1 MSPRAFLFPL
11 CRIFIILPSNV
22 SLPKNNI
29 SDFMANNIQT
39 FTGRVLLD
47 DKQAKQTIELLTRSL
62 EELKKKRKEAVAKG
76 EDIKEFDRQIKQ
88 TSASINALKTNQQQ
102 VNETLKNLSS
112 ASYKELNVAMRSLQK
127 QLRSGAVERNSEE
140 WKKLQGVLKKVK
152 AEMQHINDEGKVSK
166 SLFSR
171 MWDGLNKN
179 WGAFTQIIGSVTT
192 LTLTLRAAAQAYA
205 DMEESMADVRKY
217 TGQTDEQ
224 VHQMNEDFKR
234 MDTRTAREQLNE
246 LAGSA
251 GRLGITSKEM
261 IEEFVDG
268 ADKINVAL
276 GDDLGKGAVDKIGKL
291 AQMFGEDKT
300 KGLRGAMLATGSA
313 VNELAQS
320 SSANAGYIVD
330 FTADL
335 SGVGI
340 QAGMTQAQLMGLA
353 SALDQNMQE
362 EATSATVFSQL
373 ITKMYQE
380 PAKFAKIAGMQV
392 KEFSNLMKTNA
403 NEGLMKFMQAMKSK
417 GGFAEMAPMFE
428 EMQLNGTRAV
438 GVLSAVATHL
448 DQVKEAQDIA
458 TKSYA
463 DGTSVLNEFNTQN
476 TTVQAE
482 LDKAKK
488 RFQDLTIELGEKLI
502 PAMKYGITSF
512 SLTIKVMS
520 TLITFTQQHAK
531 QIVVLSS
538 LIAFCTALW
547 YKEMIAIKAKNTLM
561 NIAKAVEKAYATSVK
576 LVQAAMVAFNAT
588 VALCKSGMQGYISV
602 MNAAKA
608 ANMTNPW
615 AALATVVTVV
625 GVAIYGAVKA
635 FSAYNEAMRN
645 NTQEAKNNKAVA
657 EQQATLA
664 KKVSDA
670 TIDER
675 NKIDMLNKIIHSN
688 AYTVDERRTAIANL
702 QQIVPQYHASISKE
716 GKLYNDNIEVITQYI
731 NKLNDAAMAE
741 AIYEKKAE
749 INKKRLEL
757 KTIETRI
764 RGSLKAVK
772 AERDAHPERYTTER
786 YYRPSFGPGSEGNEF
801 YHDSDALKSNKKQE
815 QIHTKRLQNV
825 LSQEKTLD
833 AEDRALDATINSN
846 KQIRSALKTVIKKN
860 TQIQK
865 ENAVVSTPSSGHT
878 MTEKERKAAE
888 KEKKKREAAARKAEA
903 KRKADMKKELDDAKK
918 ANQAE
923 ELEAKTLYSTGQI
936 RLAEYNDRMK
946 TIKER
951 GLQARL
957 DILKK
962 YGEAE
967 SEEYKRLNAEKEN
980 IAADYEKKQTQDLA
994 DLEYDRQVAE
1004 QAITAEYYNK
1014 DSDLYHNEDAV
1025 NEALFQLD
1033 QTFLKEKQSLYLKSS
1048 DEYWQIAREIER
1060 SQQSRQY
1067 DLQKQHDEKLL
1078 QLRQEYGKMGN
1089 EEQMQLEMAGLD
1101 AVHKAGLISEEEYQ
1115 RMKLGIANKY
1125 ASYKPTADE
1134 QRKEDANTAI
1144 DTAKKMTKGYSD
1156 NNNAMGSDNLATIAG
1171 GAIAAI
1177 QQQKMV
1183 NDNLKKLRDEDKISE
1198 QQYQDAK
1205 RQMNKETYQ
1214 EIAAV
1219 AGAAFSSINNMMSAA
1234 SAYSQACSDLE
1245 VAKIEKNYDKQ
1256 ISAAGNNSAKK
1267 KRLEAKR
1274 DKEVA
1279 AAKSKANKKSMKI
1292 EVAQAIASTAMAA
1305 INAYSSAAAI
1315 PVVGHVIAPIA
1326 AGLATA
1332 AGMLQVAT
1340 IKKQH
1345 QAEAAGYYEGGF
1357 TGPGNY
1363 KKEAG
1368 VVHAGEFVANHNT
1381 VNNPQLLPALQLI
1394 DMAQRNNTVA
1404 SLTAQDVSRA
1414 MGTGSA
1420 AVVAPVVNV
1429 QGGDTEQVGAS
1440 LDSVHTT
1447 IDRLNQQLNAGIKS
1461 YVVITGPDGF
1471 DRQWSQYQK
1480 MKSNK

>member
-1 MSPRAFLFPL
+1 
-11 CRIFIILPSNV
+11 
-22 SLPKNNI
+22 
-29 SDFMANNIQT
+29 MANSTQT
-39 FTGRVLLD
+39 FIGRVLLD
-47 DKQAKQTIELLTRSL
+47 DKQAKQTIALLEKQL
-62 EELKKKRKEAVAKG
+62 EQVKQKKTDAFKNGDDTKAFDKE
-76 EDIKEFDRQIKQ
+76 INR
-88 TSASINALKTNQQQ
+88 INASLKTLRTSQEQ
-102 VNETLKNLSS
+102 VNRTLNNLSS
-112 ASYKELNVAMRSLQK
+112 ASYKELSVVMKTVQK

-140 WKKLQGVLKKVK
+140 WKKLQQKLKEVKREMNAINSESRETTSFWSRFVNVL
-152 AEMQHINDEGKVSK
+152 NT
-166 SLFSR
+166 
-171 MWDGLNKN
+171 N
-179 WGAFTQIIGSVTT
+179 WGAVSQII
-192 LTLTLRAAAQAYA
+192 AAYAGLSMTIRKCAQAYA
-205 DMEESMADVRKY
+205 DMEESMANVRKY
-217 TGQTDEQ
+217 TGQTDEE
-224 VHQMNEDFKR
+224 VHRMNEDFKR

-251 GRLGITSKEM
+251 GRLGITSKDM

-268 ADKINVAL
+268 ADKINVTLA
-276 GDDLGKGAVDKIGKL
+276 DDLGKGAVDKIGKL

-313 VNELAQS
+313 VNELAQN

-380 PAKFAKIAGMQV
+380 PAKFAKIAGV
-392 KEFSNLMKTNA
+392 EVTKFSNLMKTNA
-403 NEGLMKFMQAMKSK
+403 NEGLMTFLSAMKSR

-438 GVLSAVATHL
+438 GVLSAVASHL
-448 DQVKEAQDIA
+448 DQVRTAQDLA
-458 TKSYA
+458 TQSYA
-463 DGTSVLNEFNTQN
+463 SGTSVINEFNVQN
-476 TTVQAE
+476 NTVQAQ

-488 RFQDLTIELGEKLI
+488 RFEDLTVELGEQLI
-502 PAMKYGITSF
+502 PVTRYAISTLSIGIHV
-512 SLTIKVMS
+512 LS
-520 TLITFTQQHAK
+520 TLITFTFTHVK
-531 QIVVLSS
+531 QLTIIGSA
-538 LIAFCTALW
+538 IAVCTALW
-547 YKEMIAIKAKNTLM
+547 YKETIAIKL
-561 NIAKAVEKAYATSVK
+561 KAAATTYAAAIDKAYIATTT
-576 LVQAAMVAFNAT
+576 LLRAAMVALQAT
-588 VALCKSGMQGYISV
+588 WAYLTKGVQGYIVV
-602 MNAAKA
+602 MRAARLA
-608 ANMTNPW
+608 SLTNPW
-615 AALATVVTVV
+615 AALATVLTVV
-625 GVAIYGAVKA
+625 GVAVYGAVKA
-635 FSAYNEAMRN
+635 FTSYNEAMRN
-645 NTQEAKNNKAVA
+645 STQEAKNNRAVA
-657 EQQATLA
+657 EAQASLA

-670 TIDER
+670 TLDER
-675 NKIDMLNKIIHSN
+675 NKVDMLNKVIHSN
-688 AYTVDERRTAIANL
+688 AYTVDERRQAIAAMQKL
-702 QQIVPQYHASISKE
+702 VPEYHASISKE
-716 GKLYNDNIEVITQYI
+716 GKLYNDNQIAIQNYI
-731 NKLNDAAMAE
+731 KELENAAMAE
-741 AIYEKKAE
+741 AIYERKVE
-749 INKKRLEL
+749 INKKKLEL
-757 KTIETRI
+757 KLKESKI
-764 RGSLKAVK
+764 RHSLKAVD
-772 AERDAHPERYTTER
+772 AERKSHPERYE
-786 YYRPSFGPGSEGNEF
+786 SEAVADAFTGQLIEQNE
-801 YHDSDALKSNKKQE
+801 ALKSNEKQK
-815 QIHTKRLQNV
+815 QVHTQRLQANLSLQKQVNAEENFYNQQLEKNV
-825 LSQEKTLD
+825 NLQ
-833 AEDRALDATINSN
+833 
-846 KQIRSALKTVIKKN
+846 KQYNKTVKKN
-860 TQIQK
+860 LLNNSATT
-865 ENAVVSTPSSGHT
+865 ETHTTPSSGHT

-923 ELEAKTLYSTGQI
+923 ELDAKTLYATGQI
-936 RLAEYNDRMK
+936 RLAEYNEKMK
-946 TIKER
+946 NIKEQ
-951 GLQARL
+951 GLQDRL

-980 IAADYEKKQTQDLA
+980 IAADYEKKQTA
-994 DLEYDRQVAE
+994 DLEALETERQKKEMKLNAD
-1004 QAITAEYYNK
+1004 YYNK
-1014 DSDLYHNEDAV
+1014 DSNLYHNEDAV
-1025 NEALFQLD
+1025 NEALFLSYQDYLN
-1033 QTFLKEKQSLYLKSS
+1033 KKQALYLSSS
-1048 DEYWQIAREIER
+1048 DEYAQIEKERELT
-1060 SQQSRQY
+1060 QQQRKY
-1067 DLQKQHDEKLL
+1067 DLQKQHDEQLL
-1078 QLRQEYGKMGN
+1078 QLRQEYGKLGN
-1089 EEQMQLEMAGLD
+1089 EEQMQLELQGLE
-1101 AVHKAGLISEEEYQ
+1101 AIYKAGLIREEEYQ
-1115 RMKLGIANKY
+1115 RTKMGIANKY

-1134 QRKEDANTAI
+1134 QRKEDANTAL
-1144 DTAKKMTKGYSD
+1144 DTAKKMTKGNGD
-1156 NNNAMGSDNLATIAG
+1156 NSNAMGSDNLATIAG

-1183 NDNLKKLRDEDKISE
+1183 NKNLQKLRDEDKISE

-1205 RQMNKETYQ
+1205 KQMNKETYQ
-1214 EIAAV
+1214 EIASI
-1219 AGAAFSSINNMMSAA
+1219 AGAAFSSINTMMGAA

-1279 AAKSKANKKSMKI
+1279 AAKSKANKKAMKI
-1292 EVAQAIASTAMAA
+1292 EIAQAIASTAMAA

-1315 PVVGHVIAPIA
+1315 PVVGHILGPIA

-1332 AGMLQVAT
+1332 AGMIQIAT

-1368 VVHAGEFVANHNT
+1368 VVHAGEFVANHNA

-1394 DMAQRNNTVA
+1394 DAAQRNNTVA

-1429 QGGDTEQVGAS
+1429 NADNELVGAS
-1440 LDSVHTT
+1440 LDNVSST
-1447 IDRLNQQLNAGIKS
+1447 IERLNEQLNLGIKS

-1471 DRQWSQYQK
+1471 DRKWSQYQK

>member
-1 MSPRAFLFPL
+1 
-11 CRIFIILPSNV
+11 
-22 SLPKNNI
+22 
-29 SDFMANNIQT
+29 MANSTQT
-39 FTGRVLLD
+39 FIGRVLLD
-47 DKQAKQTIELLTRSL
+47 DKQAKQTIALLEKQL
-62 EELKKKRKEAVAKG
+62 EQVKQKKTDAFKKGDDTKAFDKE
-76 EDIKEFDRQIKQ
+76 INR
-88 TSASINALKTNQQQ
+88 INASLKTLRTNQEQ
-102 VNETLKNLSS
+102 VNRTFNNLSS
-112 ASYKELNVAMRSLQK
+112 ASYKELSVVMKTVQK

-140 WKKLQGVLKKVK
+140 WKKLQQKLKEVKREMNAINSESKETTSLWSRFVNVL
-152 AEMQHINDEGKVSK
+152 NT
-166 SLFSR
+166 
-171 MWDGLNKN
+171 N
-179 WGAFTQIIGSVTT
+179 WGAVSQII
-192 LTLTLRAAAQAYA
+192 AAYAGLSMTIRKCAQAYA
-205 DMEESMADVRKY
+205 DMEESMANVRKY
-217 TGQTDEQ
+217 TGQTDEE
-224 VHQMNEDFKR
+224 VHRMNEDFKR

-251 GRLGITSKEM
+251 GRLGITSKDM

-276 GDDLGKGAVDKIGKL
+276 GDDLGEGAVDKIGKL

-313 VNELAQS
+313 VNELAQN

-380 PAKFAKIAGMQV
+380 PAKFAKIAGV
-392 KEFSNLMKTNA
+392 EVTKFSNLMKTNA
-403 NEGLMKFMQAMKSK
+403 NEGLMTFLSAMKSR

-438 GVLSAVATHL
+438 GVLSAVASHL
-448 DQVKEAQDIA
+448 DQVRTAQDLA
-458 TKSYA
+458 TQSYA
-463 DGTSVLNEFNTQN
+463 SGTSVINEFYVQN
-476 TTVQAE
+476 NTVQAQ

-488 RFQDLTIELGEKLI
+488 RFEDLTVELGEQLI
-502 PAMKYGITSF
+502 PVTRYAISTLSIGIHV
-512 SLTIKVMS
+512 LS
-520 TLITFTQQHAK
+520 TLITFTVTHVK
-531 QIVVLSS
+531 QLTIIGSA
-538 LIAFCTALW
+538 IAVCTALW
-547 YKEMIAIKAKNTLM
+547 YKETIAIKLRTAAAAAN
-561 NIAKAVEKAYATSVK
+561 AAVDKAYIATTT
-576 LVQAAMVAFNAT
+576 LLRTAMVALQAT
-588 VALCKSGMQGYISV
+588 WALLTKGVQGYIVV
-602 MNAAKA
+602 MRAARLA
-608 ANMTNPW
+608 SLTNPW
-615 AALATVVTVV
+615 AALATILTVV
-625 GVAIYGAVKA
+625 GVAVYGTVKA
-635 FSAYNEAMRN
+635 FASYNETLRN
-645 NTQEAKNNKAVA
+645 NTQEAKNNRAVA
-657 EQQATLA
+657 EQQASLA

-688 AYTVDERRTAIANL
+688 AYTVDERRSAIVNL
-702 QQIVPQYHASISKE
+702 QKIIPNYHASISNE

-757 KTIETRI
+757 KTRETRI
-764 RGSLKAVK
+764 KGSLKAVQ
-772 AERDAHPERYTTER
+772 AERDAHPERYTSEKIF
-786 YYRPSFGPGSEGNEF
+786 RPSFGPGSESSYF
-801 YHDSDALKSNKKQE
+801 TKDSEALKTNKKQE
-815 QIHTKRLQNV
+815 EIHKKRLKTVQ
-825 LSQEKTLD
+825 SEEKTLD
-833 AEDRALDATINSN
+833 AQEAALDLTIKNN
-846 KQIRSALKTVIKKN
+846 KQIRKALTTVIKKN
-860 TQIQK
+860 TK
-865 ENAVVSTPSSGHT
+865 MDSGNGTVGSGGHYP
-878 MTEKERKAAE
+878 TEKERKATE
-888 KEKKKREAAARKAEA
+888 KERKKREAAARKAEI
-903 KRKADMKKELDDAKK
+903 KRKADLKKELDDAKK
-918 ANQAE
+918 STEAQQ
-923 ELEAKTLYSTGQI
+923 LEATTLYSTGQI
-936 RLAEYNDRMK
+936 RLAEYNDRMAK
-946 TIKER
+946 IKEQ
-951 GLQARL
+951 GLQQRM
-957 DILKK
+957 DILRK

-967 SEEYKRLNAEKEN
+967 SEEYKRLNAQKEK
-980 IAADYEKKQTQDLA
+980 ISADYERKQTQDLQ

-1014 DSDLYHNEDAV
+1014 DSDLYHNESAI

-1033 QTFLKEKQSLYLKSS
+1033 QTFLKEKQALYLKSS

-1060 SQQSRQY
+1060 SEQQHQY
-1067 DLQKQHDEKLL
+1067 DRQKQYDDTLM
-1078 QLRQEYGKMGN
+1078 QLKQEYLTLGN
-1089 EEQMQLEMAGLD
+1089 EQQMQLELAGLD
-1101 AVHKAGLISEEEYQ
+1101 EVHKAGLVSEEEYQ
-1115 RMKLGIANKY
+1115 RMKMGIANKY
-1125 ASYKPTADE
+1125 ASYKPDAKDQAKDDATTAL
-1134 QRKEDANTAI
+1134 
-1144 DTAKKMTKGYSD
+1144 DTAKKMTRQTDDRSGSL
-1156 NNNAMGSDNLATIAG
+1156 GSDNLATIAG

-1183 NDNLKKLRDEDKISE
+1183 NDNLQKLREEDKISE
-1198 QQYQDAK
+1198 QAYQDAK
-1205 RQMNKETYQ
+1205 KQMNQETYKN
-1214 EIAAV
+1214 IAAI
-1219 AGAAFSSINNMMSAA
+1219 AGAAFSSISSMMGAA

-1245 VAKIEKNYDKQ
+1245 VAKIQANYDKQ

-1274 DKEVA
+1274 DKEIS
-1279 AAKSKANKKSMKI
+1279 AAKTKANKKAMKI
-1292 EVAQAIASTAMAA
+1292 EIAQAVASTAMSA

-1315 PVVGHVIAPIA
+1315 PTVGYIIAPIA

-1332 AGMLQVAT
+1332 AGMLQIAT

-1357 TGPGNY
+1357 TGPGHW

-1368 VVHAGEFVANHNT
+1368 VVHAGEFVANHNA

-1394 DMAQRNNTVA
+1394 DAAQRNNTVA

-1429 QGGDTEQVGAS
+1429 NADNEQVGAS
-1440 LDSVHTT
+1440 LDNVSST
-1447 IDRLNQQLNAGIKS
+1447 IERLNEQLNLGIKS

-1471 DRQWSQYQK
+1471 DRKWSQYQK

>member
-1 MSPRAFLFPL
+1 
-11 CRIFIILPSNV
+11 
-22 SLPKNNI
+22 
-29 SDFMANNIQT
+29 MANNTQT
-39 FTGRVLLD
+39 FIGRVLLD
-47 DKQAKQTIELLTRSL
+47 DKQAKQTIALLEKQL
-62 EELKKKRKEAVAKG
+62 EQVKQKKTDAFKKGDDTKAFDKE
-76 EDIKEFDRQIKQ
+76 IIR
-88 TSASINALKTNQQQ
+88 INASLKTLRTNQEQ
-102 VNETLKNLSS
+102 VNKTFNNLSS
-112 ASYKELNVAMRSLQK
+112 ASYKELSVVMKTVQK

-140 WKKLQGVLKKVK
+140 WKKLQQKLKEVKREMNAINSESKETTSLWSRFVNVL
-152 AEMQHINDEGKVSK
+152 NT
-166 SLFSR
+166 
-171 MWDGLNKN
+171 N
-179 WGAFTQIIGSVTT
+179 WGAVSQII
-192 LTLTLRAAAQAYA
+192 AAYAGLSMTIRKCAQAYA
-205 DMEESMADVRKY
+205 DMEESMANVRKY
-217 TGQTDEQ
+217 TGQTDEE
-224 VHQMNEDFKR
+224 VHRMNEDFKR

-251 GRLGITSKEM
+251 GRLGITSKDM

-276 GDDLGKGAVDKIGKL
+276 GDDLGEGAVDKIGKL

-313 VNELAQS
+313 VNELAQN

-380 PAKFAKIAGMQV
+380 PAKFAKIAGV
-392 KEFSNLMKTNA
+392 EVTKFSNLMKTNA
-403 NEGLMKFMQAMKSK
+403 NEGLMTFLSAMKSR

-438 GVLSAVATHL
+438 GVLSAVASHL
-448 DQVKEAQDIA
+448 DQVRTAQDLA
-458 TKSYA
+458 TQSYA
-463 DGTSVLNEFNTQN
+463 SGTSVINEFNVQN
-476 TTVQAE
+476 NTVQAQ

-488 RFQDLTIELGEKLI
+488 RFEDLTVELGEQLI
-502 PAMKYGITSF
+502 PVTRYAISTLSIGIHV
-512 SLTIKVMS
+512 LS
-520 TLITFTQQHAK
+520 TLITFTVTHVK
-531 QIVVLSS
+531 QLTIIGSA
-538 LIAFCTALW
+538 IAVCTALW
-547 YKEMIAIKAKNTLM
+547 YKETIAIKLRTAAAAAN
-561 NIAKAVEKAYATSVK
+561 AAVDKAYIATTT
-576 LVQAAMVAFNAT
+576 LLRTAMVALQAT
-588 VALCKSGMQGYISV
+588 WALLTKGVQGYIVV
-602 MNAAKA
+602 MRAARLA
-608 ANMTNPW
+608 SLTNPW
-615 AALATVVTVV
+615 AALATILTVV
-625 GVAIYGAVKA
+625 GVAVYGTVKA
-635 FSAYNEAMRN
+635 FASYNETLRN
-645 NTQEAKNNKAVA
+645 NTQEAKNNRAVA
-657 EQQATLA
+657 EQQASLA

-688 AYTVDERRTAIANL
+688 AYTVDERRSAIVNL
-702 QQIVPQYHASISKE
+702 QKIIPNYHASISNE

-757 KTIETRI
+757 KTRETRI
-764 RGSLKAVK
+764 KGSLKAVQ
-772 AERDAHPERYTTER
+772 AERDAHPERYTSEKIF
-786 YYRPSFGPGSEGNEF
+786 RPSFGPGSESSYF
-801 YHDSDALKSNKKQE
+801 TKDSEALKTNKKQE
-815 QIHTKRLQNV
+815 EIHKKRLKTVQ
-825 LSQEKTLD
+825 SEEKTLD
-833 AEDRALDATINSN
+833 AQEAALDLTIKNN
-846 KQIRSALKTVIKKN
+846 KQIRKALTTVIKKN
-860 TQIQK
+860 TK
-865 ENAVVSTPSSGHT
+865 MDSGNGTVGSGGHYP
-878 MTEKERKAAE
+878 TEKERKATE
-888 KEKKKREAAARKAEA
+888 KERKKREAAARKAEI
-903 KRKADMKKELDDAKK
+903 KRKADLKKELDDAKK
-918 ANQAE
+918 STEAQQ
-923 ELEAKTLYSTGQI
+923 LEATTLYSTGQI
-936 RLAEYNDRMK
+936 RLAEYNDRMAK
-946 TIKER
+946 IKEQ
-951 GLQARL
+951 GLQQRM
-957 DILKK
+957 DILRK

-967 SEEYKRLNAEKEN
+967 SEEYKRLNAQKEK
-980 IAADYEKKQTQDLA
+980 ISADYERKQTQDLQ

-1014 DSDLYHNEDAV
+1014 DSDLYHNESAI

-1033 QTFLKEKQSLYLKSS
+1033 QTFLKEKQALYLKSS

-1060 SQQSRQY
+1060 SEQQHKYDRQKQY
-1067 DLQKQHDEKLL
+1067 DDTLM
-1078 QLRQEYGKMGN
+1078 QLKQEYLTLGN
-1089 EEQMQLEMAGLD
+1089 EQQMQLELAGLD
-1101 AVHKAGLISEEEYQ
+1101 EVHKAGLVSEEEYQ
-1115 RMKLGIANKY
+1115 RMKMGIANKY
-1125 ASYKPTADE
+1125 ASYKPDAKDQAKDDATTAL
-1134 QRKEDANTAI
+1134 
-1144 DTAKKMTKGYSD
+1144 DTAKKMTRLTDDRSGSL
-1156 NNNAMGSDNLATIAG
+1156 GSDNLATIAG

-1183 NDNLKKLRDEDKISE
+1183 NDNLQKLREEDKISE
-1198 QQYQDAK
+1198 QAYQDAK
-1205 RQMNKETYQ
+1205 KQMNQETYKN
-1214 EIAAV
+1214 IAAI
-1219 AGAAFSSINNMMSAA
+1219 AGAAFSSISSMMGAA

-1245 VAKIEKNYDKQ
+1245 VAKIQANYDKQ

-1274 DKEVA
+1274 DKEIS
-1279 AAKSKANKKSMKI
+1279 AAKTKANKKAMKI
-1292 EVAQAIASTAMAA
+1292 EIAQAVASTAMAA

-1315 PVVGHVIAPIA
+1315 PTVGYIIAPIA

-1332 AGMLQVAT
+1332 AGMLQIAT

-1357 TGPGNY
+1357 TGPGHW

-1368 VVHAGEFVANHNT
+1368 VVHAGEFVANHNA

-1394 DMAQRNNTVA
+1394 DAAQRNNTVA

-1429 QGGDTEQVGAS
+1429 NADNEQVGAS
-1440 LDSVHTT
+1440 LDNVSST
-1447 IDRLNQQLNAGIKS
+1447 IERLNEQLNLGIKS

-1471 DRQWSQYQK
+1471 DRKWSQYKK

>member
-1 MSPRAFLFPL
+1 
-11 CRIFIILPSNV
+11 
-22 SLPKNNI
+22 
-29 SDFMANNIQT
+29 MANNTQT
-39 FTGRVLLD
+39 FIGRVLLD
-47 DKQAKQTIELLTRSL
+47 DKQAKQTIALLEKQL
-62 EELKKKRKEAVAKG
+62 EQVKQKKTNAFKKGDDTKAFDKE
-76 EDIKEFDRQIKQ
+76 INR
-88 TSASINALKTNQQQ
+88 INASLKTLRTNQEQ
-102 VNETLKNLSS
+102 VNKTFNNLSS
-112 ASYKELNVAMRSLQK
+112 ASYKELSVVMKTVQK

-140 WKKLQGVLKKVK
+140 WKRLQQKLKEVKREMNAINSESKETTSLWSRFVNVL
-152 AEMQHINDEGKVSK
+152 NT
-166 SLFSR
+166 
-171 MWDGLNKN
+171 N
-179 WGAFTQIIGSVTT
+179 WGAVSQII
-192 LTLTLRAAAQAYA
+192 AAYAGLSMTIRKCAQAYA
-205 DMEESMADVRKY
+205 DMEESMANVRKY
-217 TGQTDEQ
+217 TGQTDEE
-224 VHQMNEDFKR
+224 VRRMNEDFKR

-251 GRLGITSKEM
+251 GRLGITSKDM

-313 VNELAQS
+313 INELAQN

-380 PAKFAKIAGMQV
+380 PAKFAKIAGV
-392 KEFSNLMKTNA
+392 EVTKFSNLMKTNA
-403 NEGLMKFMQAMKSK
+403 NEGLMTFLSAMKSR

-438 GVLSAVATHL
+438 GVLSAVASHL
-448 DQVKEAQDIA
+448 DQVRTAQDLA
-458 TKSYA
+458 TQSYA
-463 DGTSVLNEFNTQN
+463 SGTSVINEFNVQN
-476 TTVQAE
+476 NTVQAQ

-488 RFQDLTIELGEKLI
+488 RFEDLTVELGEQLI
-502 PAMKYGITSF
+502 PVTRYAISTLSIGIHV
-512 SLTIKVMS
+512 LS
-520 TLITFTQQHAK
+520 TLITFTVTHVK
-531 QIVVLSS
+531 QLTIIGSA
-538 LIAFCTALW
+538 IAVCTALW
-547 YKEMIAIKAKNTLM
+547 YKETIAIKLRTAAAAAN
-561 NIAKAVEKAYATSVK
+561 AAVDKAYIATTT
-576 LVQAAMVAFNAT
+576 LLRTAMVALQAT
-588 VALCKSGMQGYISV
+588 WALLTKGVQGYIVV
-602 MNAAKA
+602 MRAARLA
-608 ANMTNPW
+608 SLNNPW
-615 AALATVVTVV
+615 AALATVLTVV
-625 GVAIYGAVKA
+625 GVAVYGTVKA
-635 FSAYNEAMRN
+635 FASYNETLRN
-645 NTQEAKNNKAVA
+645 NTQEAKNNRAVA
-657 EQQATLA
+657 EQQASLA

-688 AYTVDERRTAIANL
+688 AYTVDERRSAIANL
-702 QQIVPQYHASISKE
+702 QKIIPNYHASISNE

-757 KTIETRI
+757 KTRETRI
-764 RGSLKAVK
+764 KGSLKAVR
-772 AERDAHPERYTTER
+772 AERDAHPERYTSEKIF
-786 YYRPSFGPGSEGNEF
+786 RPSFGPGSESSYF
-801 YHDSDALKSNKKQE
+801 IKDSEALKTNKKQE
-815 QIHTKRLQNV
+815 EIHKKRLKTVQ
-825 LSQEKTLD
+825 SEEKTLD
-833 AEDRALDATINSN
+833 AQEAALDLTIKSN
-846 KQIRSALKTVIKKN
+846 KQIRMALTTVIKKN
-860 TQIQK
+860 TKIDSG
-865 ENAVVSTPSSGHT
+865 NGTTPSAGSTGHYT
-878 MTEKERKAAE
+878 TEKERKAVE
-888 KEKKKREAAARKAEA
+888 RERKKREAAERKAEV
-903 KRKADMKKELDDAKK
+903 KRKTDLKKELDDAKK
-918 ANQAE
+918 STEAQL
-923 ELEAKTLYSTGQI
+923 LEATTLYSTGQI
-936 RLAEYNDRMK
+936 RLAEYNERMAK
-946 TIKER
+946 IKEQ
-951 GLQARL
+951 GLQQRM
-957 DILKK
+957 DILRK

-967 SEEYKRLNAEKEN
+967 SEEYNRLNAQKEK
-980 IAADYEKKQTQDLA
+980 ISADYERKQTQDLQE
-994 DLEYDRQVAE
+994 LEYDRQVAE

-1014 DSDLYHNEDAV
+1014 DSDLYHNESAI

-1033 QTFLKEKQSLYLKSS
+1033 QTFLKEKQALYLKTS

-1060 SQQSRQY
+1060 SEQQHQY
-1067 DLQKQHDEKLL
+1067 DRQKQYDDTLM
-1078 QLRQEYGKMGN
+1078 QLKQEYLTLGN
-1089 EEQMQLEMAGLD
+1089 EQQMQLELAGLD
-1101 AVHKAGLISEEEYQ
+1101 EVHKAGLVSEEEYQ
-1115 RMKLGIANKY
+1115 RMKMGIANKY
-1125 ASYKPTADE
+1125 ASYKPDAKD
-1134 QRKEDANTAI
+1134 QAKDDANTAL
-1144 DTAKKMTKGYSD
+1144 DTAKKMTRQSD
-1156 NNNAMGSDNLATIAG
+1156 DRSGSLGSDNLATIAG

-1183 NDNLKKLRDEDKISE
+1183 NEKLRDLRKEGLISE
-1198 QQYQDAK
+1198 QAELDAK
-1205 RQMNKETYQ
+1205 KQMYKETYQ
-1214 EIAAV
+1214 EIAAT
-1219 AGAAFSSINNMMSAA
+1219 AGAAFSSISSMMGAA

-1245 VAKIEKNYDKQ
+1245 VAKIQANYDKQ

-1274 DKEVA
+1274 DKEIS
-1279 AAKSKANKKSMKI
+1279 AAKTKANKKAMKI
-1292 EVAQAIASTAMAA
+1292 EIAQAVASTAMSA

-1315 PVVGHVIAPIA
+1315 PTVGYIIAPIA

-1332 AGMLQVAT
+1332 AGMLQIAT

-1357 TGPGNY
+1357 TGPGHW

-1368 VVHAGEFVANHNT
+1368 VVHAGEFVANHNA

-1394 DMAQRNNTVA
+1394 DAAQRNNTVA

-1429 QGGDTEQVGAS
+1429 NADNEQVGAS
-1440 LDSVHTT
+1440 LDNVSST
-1447 IDRLNQQLNAGIKS
+1447 IERLNEQLNLGIKS

-1471 DRQWSQYQK
+1471 DRKWSQYQK

>member
-1 MSPRAFLFPL
+1 
-11 CRIFIILPSNV
+11 
-22 SLPKNNI
+22 
-29 SDFMANNIQT
+29 MANNTQT

-47 DKQAKQTIELLTRSL
+47 DKQAKQAIEQLTRSL
-62 EELKKKRKEAVAKG
+62 EQLRKKRKEAVAKG

-102 VNETLKNLSS
+102 VNDTLKNLSS
-112 ASYKELNVAMRSLQK
+112 ASYKELSVAMKAVQK

-140 WKKLQGVLKKVK
+140 WKRLQQKLKDVKREMNAINSESKETTSLWSRFVNVL
-152 AEMQHINDEGKVSK
+152 NT
-166 SLFSR
+166 
-171 MWDGLNKN
+171 N
-179 WGAFTQIIGSVTT
+179 WGAVSQIIAAYAGLSM
-192 LTLTLRAAAQAYA
+192 TLRKCAQAYA

-234 MDTRTAREQLNE
+234 MNTRTAREQLNE
-246 LAGSA
+246 LAGAA
-251 GRLGITSKEM
+251 GRLGITSKDM

-313 VNELAQS
+313 INELAQN

-362 EATSATVFSQL
+362 EATASTVFSQL
-373 ITKMYQE
+373 ITKMYQD
-380 PAKFAKIAGMQV
+380 PAKFAKIAGMEV
-392 KEFSNLMKTNA
+392 TKFTNLMKTNA
-403 NEGLMKFMQAMKSK
+403 NEGLMKFMQAMKAK

-438 GVLSAVATHL
+438 GVLSAVASHL
-448 DQVKEAQDIA
+448 DQVKTAQDLA
-458 TKSYA
+458 TQSYA
-463 DGTSVLNEFNTQN
+463 AGTSVLDEFNVQN
-476 TTVQAE
+476 NTVQAD

-502 PAMKYGITSF
+502 PVTRYAISTMSVGIHV
-512 SLTIKVMS
+512 LS
-520 TLITFTQQHAK
+520 TLINFTINHAK
-531 QIVVLSS
+531 ELAVLGAA
-538 LIAFCTALW
+538 IAACTTLWKAQTIILKLQATRIAAITAL
-547 YKEMIAIKAKNTLM
+547 
-561 NIAKAVEKAYATSVK
+561 EKGYYATVLLLRS
-576 LVQAAMVAFNAT
+576 AMVALHAT
-588 VALCKSGMQGYISV
+588 WALLTKGIQGYIVV
-602 MNAAKA
+602 MRAAKLA
-608 ANMTNPW
+608 SMTNPW
-615 AALATVVTVV
+615 AALATVLTVV
-625 GVAIYGAVKA
+625 GVAAYGCFKSISNYNKALHDNLQSVKDA
-635 FSAYNEAMRN
+635 
-645 NTQEAKNNKAVA
+645 KAVA
-657 EQQATLA
+657 ETQANLS

-670 TIDER
+670 TLDER

-688 AYTVDERRTAIANL
+688 AYTVDERRQAIANMQKL
-702 QQIVPQYHASISKE
+702 VPEYHAAISKE
-716 GKLYNDNIEVITQYI
+716 GKLYNDNQIAIQNYI
-731 NKLNDAAMAE
+731 KELENAAMAE
-741 AIYEKKAE
+741 AIYERKVE
-749 INKKRLEL
+749 INKKRLDL
-757 KTIETRI
+757 KQKQGRIE
-764 RGSLKAVK
+764 GSLKAVDT
-772 AERDAHPERYTTER
+772 ERKSHPERYQSQVVTATYGMGGTVTYEK
-786 YYRPSFGPGSEGNEF
+786 NENL
-801 YHDSDALKSNKKQE
+801 LKSNQQK
-815 QIHTKRLQNV
+815 QIHQNRLKQN
-825 LSQEKTLD
+825 LSQQKTLD
-833 AEDRALDATINSN
+833 AEDNFLNSE
-846 KQIRSALKTVIKKN
+846 LKKN
-860 TQIQK
+860 SQLQAKYKKVEKKNMQVT
-865 ENAVVSTPSSGHT
+865 NSPSASSTPSSGHT

-888 KEKKKREAAARKAEA
+888 KEQKKREAAARKAEA
-903 KRKADMKKELDDAKK
+903 KRKAAMKQDLADAKK
-918 ANQAE
+918 ANEAE
-923 ELEAKTLYSTGQI
+923 QLDAQTLYSTGQI
-936 RLAEYNDRMK
+936 RLAEYNERMK
-946 TIKER
+946 QIKEQ
-951 GLQARL
+951 GLQARM

-967 SEEYKRLNAEKEN
+967 SEEYKRLGAEKEK
-980 IAADYEKKQTQDLA
+980 IAADYEKKQTK
-994 DLEYDRQVAE
+994 DLETLETERQKKEMKLNADYYDK
-1004 QAITAEYYNK
+1004 N
-1014 DSDLYHNEDAV
+1014 SPLYHNEDAV
-1025 NEALFQLD
+1025 NEALYLSYQDYLN
-1033 QTFLKEKQSLYLKSS
+1033 KKQALYLSTS
-1048 DEYWQIAREIER
+1048 DEYAQIEKER
-1060 SQQSRQY
+1060 DLSQLQHQY
-1067 DLQKQHDEKLL
+1067 DLQKQYDERLL
-1078 QLRQEYGKMGN
+1078 QLRQEYGKLGN
-1089 EEQMQLEMAGLD
+1089 EQQMELELKGLD
-1101 AVHKAGLISEEEYQ
+1101 EVHKAGLVSEEEYQ
-1115 RMKLGIANKY
+1115 RMKMGIANKY
-1125 ASYKPTADE
+1125 ASYKPNANE
-1134 QRKEDANTAI
+1134 QRKQDANTAL
-1144 DTAKKMTKGYSD
+1144 DTAKKMTKGSED
-1156 NNNAMGSDNLATIAG
+1156 RSGSLGSDNLATIAG

-1205 RQMNKETYQ
+1205 KQMNKDTYQ
-1214 EIAAV
+1214 EIAAT
-1219 AGAAFSSINNMMSAA
+1219 ASAAFSSINSMMGAA

-1447 IDRLNQQLNAGIKS
+1447 IDRLNSQLDKGIKS
-1461 YVVITGPDGF
+1461 YVVITGPDGL

>member
-1 MSPRAFLFPL
+1 
-11 CRIFIILPSNV
+11 
-22 SLPKNNI
+22 
-29 SDFMANNIQT
+29 MANNTQT
-39 FTGRVLLD
+39 FVGRVLLD
-47 DKQAKQTIELLTRSL
+47 DKQAKQTIALLEKQL
-62 EELKKKRKEAVAKG
+62 EQVKQKKADAFNKGGDTQAFDKEIKR
-76 EDIKEFDRQIKQ
+76 
-88 TSASINALKTNQQQ
+88 INASLNTLRTSQEKVNKTFN
-102 VNETLKNLSS
+102 NLSS
-112 ASYKELNVAMRSLQK
+112 ASYKELSATMKAVQK

-140 WKKLQGVLKKVK
+140 WKRLQQKLKEVKSEMAAINNESKESIGVWGRLK
-152 AEMQHINDEGKVSK
+152 NT
-166 SLFSR
+166 
-171 MWDGLNKN
+171 LNTN
-179 WGAFTQIIGSVTT
+179 WGAITQVIIGYNM
-192 LTLTLRAAAQAYA
+192 LRDAIRKSAQAYA
-205 DMEESMADVRKY
+205 DMEESMANVRKY

-251 GRLGITSKEM
+251 GRLGIASKEM

-276 GDDLGKGAVDKIGKL
+276 GDDLGEGAVDKIGKL

-313 VNELAQS
+313 INELAQN

-362 EATSATVFSQL
+362 EATSSTVFSQL
-373 ITKMYQE
+373 ITKMFQE
-380 PAKFAKIAGMQV
+380 PAKFAKIAGIEVQ
-392 KEFSNLMKTNA
+392 KFTNLMKTNA
-403 NEGLMKFMQAMKSK
+403 NEGLMQFLGAMKSR

-438 GVLSAVATHL
+438 GVLSAVASHL
-448 DQVKEAQDIA
+448 DQVRTAQDLA
-458 TKSYA
+458 TQSYA
-463 DGTSVLNEFNTQN
+463 SGTSVINEFNVQN
-476 TTVQAE
+476 NTVQAQ

-488 RFQDLTIELGEKLI
+488 RFEDITVELGEQLI
-502 PAMKYGITSF
+502 PVTRYAISTLSVGIRV
-512 SLTIKVMS
+512 LS
-520 TLITFTQQHAK
+520 TLITFTVTHVK
-531 QIVVLSS
+531 QLAVIGAA
-538 LIAFCTALW
+538 IAVCTALW
-547 YKEMIAIKAKNTLM
+547 YKETIAIKLRTAATAYAAA
-561 NIAKAVEKAYATSVK
+561 IDKAYVATTN
-576 LVQAAMVAFNAT
+576 LLRAAIIALQAT
-588 VALCKSGMQGYISV
+588 WALLTKGVQGYIVV
-602 MNAAKA
+602 MRAARLA
-608 ANMTNPW
+608 SLTNPW
-615 AALATVVTVV
+615 AALATVLTVV
-625 GVAIYGAVKA
+625 GVAVYGTVKA
-635 FSAYNEAMRN
+635 FASYNETLRN

-702 QQIVPQYHASISKE
+702 QKIIPDYHASISNE

-757 KTIETRI
+757 KTRETRI
-764 RGSLKAVK
+764 KGSLKAVQ
-772 AERDAHPERYTTER
+772 AERDAHPERYTSEKIF
-786 YYRPSFGPGSEGNEF
+786 RPSFGPGSESSYF
-801 YHDSDALKSNKKQE
+801 TKDSEALKSNKKQE
-815 QIHTKRLQNV
+815 EIHKKRLKTVQ
-825 LSQEKTLD
+825 SEEKTLD
-833 AEDRALDATINSN
+833 AQEAALDLTIKSN
-846 KQIRSALKTVIKKN
+846 KQIRMALTTVIKKN
-860 TQIQK
+860 TKIDSG
-865 ENAVVSTPSSGHT
+865 NGTTPSAGSGGHYT
-878 MTEKERKAAE
+878 TEKERKAAE
-888 KEKKKREAAARKAEA
+888 KERKKREAAARKAEV
-903 KRKADMKKELDDAKK
+903 KRKADLKKELDDAKK
-918 ANQAE
+918 STETQL
-923 ELEAKTLYSTGQI
+923 LEATALYSTGQI
-936 RLAEYNDRMK
+936 RLAEYNDRMAK
-946 TIKER
+946 IKEQ
-951 GLQARL
+951 GLQQRM
-957 DILKK
+957 DILRK

-967 SEEYKRLNAEKEN
+967 SEEYNRLNAQKEK
-980 IAADYEKKQTQDLA
+980 ISADYERKQTQDLQE
-994 DLEYDRQVAE
+994 LEYDRQVAE

-1014 DSDLYHNEDAV
+1014 DSDLYHNESAI

-1033 QTFLKEKQSLYLKSS
+1033 QTFLKEKQALYLKTS

-1060 SQQSRQY
+1060 SEQQHQY
-1067 DLQKQHDEKLL
+1067 DRQKQYDDTLM
-1078 QLRQEYGKMGN
+1078 QLKQEYLALGN
-1089 EEQMQLEMAGLD
+1089 EQQMKLELAGLD
-1101 AVHKAGLISEEEYQ
+1101 EVHKAGLVSEEEYQ
-1115 RMKLGIANKY
+1115 RMKMGIANKY
-1125 ASYKPTADE
+1125 ASYKPDAKD
-1134 QRKEDANTAI
+1134 QAKDDANTAL
-1144 DTAKKMTKGYSD
+1144 DTAKKMTRQSD
-1156 NNNAMGSDNLATIAG
+1156 DRSGSLGSDNLATIAG

-1183 NDNLKKLRDEDKISE
+1183 NDNLQKLRNEDKISE
-1198 QQYQDAK
+1198 QAYQDAK
-1205 RQMNKETYQ
+1205 KQMNKETYQ

-1219 AGAAFSSINNMMSAA
+1219 AGAAFSSISSMMGAA

-1245 VAKIEKNYDKQ
+1245 VAKIQANYDKQ

-1274 DKEVA
+1274 DKEIS
-1279 AAKSKANKKSMKI
+1279 AAKTKANKKAMKI
-1292 EVAQAIASTAMAA
+1292 EIAQAVASTAMSA

-1315 PVVGHVIAPIA
+1315 PTVGYIIAPIA

-1332 AGMLQVAT
+1332 AGMLQIAT

-1357 TGPGNY
+1357 TGPGHW

-1368 VVHAGEFVANHNT
+1368 VVHAGEFVANHNA

-1394 DMAQRNNTVA
+1394 DAAQRNNTVA

-1414 MGTGSA
+1414 MGAGSA

-1429 QGGDTEQVGAS
+1429 NADNEQVGES
-1440 LDSVHTT
+1440 LDNVNST
-1447 IDRLNQQLNAGIKS
+1447 IEKLNEQLDLGIKS
-1461 YVVITGPDGF
+1461 YVVITGPDGL
-1471 DRQWSQYQK
+1471 DHRWSEYKK